1 MTKRLSDYDK
11 FQQGI
16 PINRKMADLET
27 GRLHVVGV
35 QYITREEFIQL
46 QADLEAKLDEQISFA
61 FLMLTE
67 LQQIKMHLA
76 SMSSETTEPGD
87 GAES

>member
-46 QADLEAKLDEQISFA
+46 QVDLENRLAEQTTLLASAIDE
-61 FLMLTE
+61 LRL
-67 LQQIKMHLA
+67 IKTHLA
-76 SMSSETTEPGD
+76 SMSDAVVEPGD
-87 GAES
+87 GEE